1 MLTVLHP
8 WHGVDPGP
16 GQPRI
21 VNAVIE
27 IPEGSRAKY
36 EIDKASGLLKMDR
49 VIHSSFHYPMNYG
62 FIPQT
67 LGDDKDPLDILVLSA
82 ISVQPLCI
90 VEAKVIGVMQ
100 MVDSGDADDKIIAIA
115 NTDPSVNYI
124 NNVEEMPQH
133 FFNELRHF
141 FEEYKK
147 LENKTVIV
155 EEFQDKATALKSL
168 QMHWLFMLKPT
179 RNNIIQN
186 PRAMTLQDILILV
199 LIGLAAGTLGGMV
212 GIGGGIIVVPALI
225 FFMGFSQHQA
235 SGTSLAMMLPPVGIL
250 AVINY
255 YKKGALDVRY
265 AALLAVGFLL
275 GGYLGSKLSLGMA
288 QDTVKK
294 IFAVVM
300 IVMAVKM
307 LFFDKK

>member
-8 WHGVDPGP
+8 WHGVDPGA
-16 GQPRI
+16 GKPRI

-36 EIDKASGLLKMDR
+36 EIDKPSGLLKMDR

-67 LGDDKDPLDILVLSA
+67 LGDDKDPLDILVIPS

-100 MVDSGDADDKIIAIA
+100 MIDSGDADDKIIAIA

-124 NNVEEMPQH
+124 NNLEQMPQH

-155 EEFQDKATALKSL
+155 EEFQDKATALK
-168 QMHWLFMLKPT
+168 
-179 RNNIIQN
+179 IIQDAFDLYN
-186 PRAMTLQDILILV
+186 ET
-199 LIGLAAGTLGGMV
+199 
-212 GIGGGIIVVPALI
+212 
-225 FFMGFSQHQA
+225 
-235 SGTSLAMMLPPVGIL
+235 
-250 AVINY
+250 
-255 YKKGALDVRY
+255 YKR
-265 AALLAVGFLL
+265 
-275 GGYLGSKLSLGMA
+275 
-288 QDTVKK
+288 
-294 IFAVVM
+294 
-300 IVMAVKM
+300 
-307 LFFDKK
+307 